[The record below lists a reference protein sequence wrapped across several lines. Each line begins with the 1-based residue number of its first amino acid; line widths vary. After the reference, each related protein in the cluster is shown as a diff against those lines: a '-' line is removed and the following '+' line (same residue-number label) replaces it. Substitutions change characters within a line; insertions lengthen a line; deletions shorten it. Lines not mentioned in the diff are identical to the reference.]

1 VKRHA
6 VALALL
12 LLAGCGDGVPGGG
25 PAPGPGPGQRACTE
39 IGCDDSVAVE
49 LDRVPRG
56 ARVTL
61 CVDGRCQPPQDVAP
75 QLYTVTAPLRRGA
88 GDRVRV
94 TVTVRRGGRTL
105 ARAAKT
111 FAVRKD
117 RPNGPGCPPV
127 CRFVNASFDVPSRTL
142 QEI

>member
-1 VKRHA
+1 VKRLA
-6 VALALL
+6 VTLALL
-12 LLAGCGDGVPGGG
+12 ALAGCGDEVPAGG

-39 IGCDDSVAVE
+39 IGCNDSVSVD
-49 LDRVPRG
+49 LDRLPRG

-61 CVDGRCQPPQDVAP
+61 CVDGRCQPAQDVSP
-75 QLYTVTAPLRRGA
+75 QLYTAMAPLARGS
-88 GDRVRV
+88 GNRVRV
-94 TVTVRRGGRTL
+94 TLTVRRGGRTL
-105 ARAAKT
+105 ARVAKT

-142 QEI
+142 QES

>member
-1 VKRHA
+1 VKRLA
-6 VALALL
+6 AALALL
-12 LLAGCGDGVPGGG
+12 LLAGCGDEVPEGG
-25 PAPGPGPGQRACTE
+25 PAPGPGPTDRACTE
-39 IGCDDSVAVE
+39 IGCVDSVAVD

-61 CVDGRCQPPQDVAP
+61 CVDGRCQPAQAP
-75 QLYTVTAPLRRGA
+75 QLYTVSAPLERGS
-88 GDRVRV
+88 GERVRV